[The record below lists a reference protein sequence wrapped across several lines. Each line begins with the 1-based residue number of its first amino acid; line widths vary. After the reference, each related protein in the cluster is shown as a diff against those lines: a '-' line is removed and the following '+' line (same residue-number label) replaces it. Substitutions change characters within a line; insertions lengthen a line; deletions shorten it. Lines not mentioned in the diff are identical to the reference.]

1 MNRRFEYGD
10 FYVNYYASV
19 GEYVLIDMNYMTT
32 VGSIRFIDGYFPGL
46 GYVLYLNP
54 KCVFLDA
61 SQSATIAEMLNA
73 LNSTRNERWAKID

>member
-1 MNRRFEYGD
+1 MNRRFEYGG

-19 GEYVLIDMNYMTT
+19 GEYVLVDMNYMTT
-32 VGSIRFIDGYFPGL
+32 VGSIRLTDGP

-54 KCVFLDA
+54 NCVFLDA